1 MPIWHEEDL
10 MLRYALRRVPSAL
23 AVLAIA
29 SVVVFGV
36 LHLAPGDPAVLAA
49 GPDASAKTV
58 SAVRH
63 QLGLDASL
71 PHQYLTWLGGVL
83 TGDLGD
89 SYVRGVPVATLIGN
103 GLGNTLELTLGAI
116 VLAVL
121 LGGLAGL
128 VLGVAKGRLV
138 RGATAAAT
146 ALAFA
151 IPPYVSGVLLVM
163 VFAITHR
170 ILPAGGHVSVLAD
183 PEIGVQYLIM
193 PALALA
199 LPAAAVLA
207 RFLATSIR
215 RVFDEDYIR
224 IGTAKG
230 LRRRRIVLCHALPN
244 ALPPVLTVLG
254 IQIGQMLGG
263 AIVVEAIFA
272 WPGVGQLII
281 DSLKSSDY
289 FVVQNL
295 LLITVTVF
303 VVLQTVT
310 DLLHAAVDP
319 RLRME

>member
-1 MPIWHEEDL
+1 

-36 LHLAPGDPAVLAA
+36 LHLATGDPAVLAA
-49 GPDASAKTV
+49 GPDASARTV

-63 QLGLDASL
+63 QLGLDAPL
-71 PHQYLTWLGGVL
+71 PQQYLTWLGGVL

-103 GLGNTLELTLGAI
+103 GLGNPLELTLGAV

-128 VLGVAKGRLV
+128 VLGVARGRLL

-207 RFLATSIR
+207 RFLSTSIR
-215 RVFDEDYIR
+215 RVFGEDYIR

>member
-1 MPIWHEEDL
+1 

-207 RFLATSIR
+207 RFLSTSIR

-319 RLRME
+319 RLWME

>member
-207 RFLATSIR
+207 RFLSTSIR

>member
-1 MPIWHEEDL
+1 

-29 SVVVFGV
+29 SVVVFSV

-49 GPDASAKTV
+49 GPDASAGTV

-63 QLGLDASL
+63 QLGLDAPL
-71 PHQYLTWLGGVL
+71 PQQYLTWLGGVL

-163 VFAITHR
+163 VFAIAHR
-170 ILPAGGHVSVLAD
+170 ILPAGGHVSLLAD

-207 RFLATSIR
+207 RFLSTSIR
-215 RVFDEDYIR
+215 RVFGEDYIR

-272 WPGVGQLII
+272 WPGVGQLVI

>member
-29 SVVVFGV
+29 SVVVFSV

-71 PHQYLTWLGGVL
+71 PQQYLTWLGGVF

-103 GLGNTLELTLGAI
+103 GLGNTLELTAGAI

-207 RFLATSIR
+207 RFLSTSIR

>member
-1 MPIWHEEDL
+1 

-29 SVVVFGV
+29 SVVVFSV

-71 PHQYLTWLGGVL
+71 PQQYLTWLGGVF

-103 GLGNTLELTLGAI
+103 GLGNTLELTAGAI

-193 PALALA
+193 PAFALA

-207 RFLATSIR
+207 RFLSTSIR

>member
-1 MPIWHEEDL
+1 

-23 AVLAIA
+23 VVLAIA

-58 SAVRH
+58 AAVRH

-71 PHQYLTWLGGVL
+71 PRQYLSWLGGVL
-83 TGDLGD
+83 TGDLGE

-121 LGGLAGL
+121 LGGPAGL
-128 VLGVAKGRLV
+128 VLSVAKGRLI

-170 ILPAGGHVSVLAD
+170 ILPAGGHISLTAD

-207 RFLATSIR
+207 RFLSTSIR

-303 VVLQTVT
+303 VVLQTLT

-319 RLRME
+319 RLRMERA